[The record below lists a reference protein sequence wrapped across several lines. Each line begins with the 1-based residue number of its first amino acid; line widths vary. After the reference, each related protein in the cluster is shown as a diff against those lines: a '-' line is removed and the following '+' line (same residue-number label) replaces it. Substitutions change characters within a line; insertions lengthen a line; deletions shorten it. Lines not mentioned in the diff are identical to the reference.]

1 MSDIQ
6 EKILELMDLFDDDE
20 VTTANKIPRPQSSL
34 DKEAFDDFNI
44 RNPLAGGGMLVQPS
58 ADGSRPGYNGK
69 KGPKKKLLKDWPK
82 NVQKLIKDF
91 GVEKYNKL
99 SSKQQYAVRED
110 LYKVGEGSGR
120 VLGDPITIDGK
131 QYKKVIEG
139 PDKGK
144 YVIREGNNNP
154 RQFVNK
160 SEIRKTVK
168 ANTEKGKQNLKE
180 MFAQINV
187 LNQRTTANR
196 SKWIK
201 NWLNKNLNK
210 YNVRE
215 FNNFQNDLLN
225 DFNAEVEKNPNKY
238 RTSRKNIL
246 LTKDGFPI
254 YGDQKIGGEIYDGIF
269 FTRAEGDRNQ
279 LLSYQKIFFKNKLKD
294 KDFKAKVNSYLDW
307 NLTKKVEGGAG
318 SMTKTAALDYGKF
331 KKGFDDDV
339 IYFMG
344 EVLNNKALNPGGEQ
358 IGINE
363 IFKKSIGKKADAYF
377 KKYQGSWTRWL
388 NNFYE
393 VSSLAGLDKSQAD
406 ALLQKQI
413 NDSKKIMSLFNVE
426 KLPPEF
432 VVAQD
437 HLFGLSEAKALGDPK
452 IARQTL
458 QALVATTKEQNRI
471 LGQEGF
477 SGKRT
482 ALIKRFKNASLE
494 NKANI
499 VNELNTLAEEYVPG
513 RLQYNVKK
521 DGSLKITNLQP
532 EKTLKARK
540 EAYKKITETFPKKI
554 QNLSDGPRLGALDVP
569 SMFKRLSPAT
579 RKLVGGFGGVVVP
592 EVLFYQLDKRNRMS
606 KGQSEKEAAAGAL
619 ESGTLGLYNNKAYM
633 EELKKTSKS
642 MGIDSD
648 SFDSAYQL
656 NLLVDRYNQSSATYE
671 KNYEQLLEMG
681 DEKRAEDLKKNFDR
695 YTKNI
700 QDRYS
705 LLANNISDNVMNTV
719 GASPL
724 IMKEGREN
732 ITQKQFD
739 KPFFDMQDVAL
750 EKLKR
755 EAQSVYPIR
764 SRKVNPAEGSEGTR
778 FYNMLDFIGQGFKNI
793 ALGRANPNL
802 MDLSERQKQERLLK
816 DMTGQELYR
825 YNKDFRDFTYENPI
839 TKADLENLLYEQP
852 GLFAGG
858 GIAKIA
864 GVDQGPPPESGPNSQ
879 GLSGLFKRVKNI

>member
-499 VNELNTLAEEYVPG
+499 VNQLNTLADEYVPG